1 MPSEGMVDAL
11 KRAHAMV
18 VLDGRILDIHPT
30 EEPALVQMGD
40 HTIGPVD
47 GGDAPV
53 RHAAAGAAVTTVV
66 RNGIF
71 DVDGAFDFD
80 FYTYADTIE
89 ELRDYI
95 AENWGSTRID
105 DRTVEAARS
114 ALATSPTPLQPR
126 TLERVRLTVLRPLFA
141 GRP

>member
-1 MPSEGMVDAL
+1 
-11 KRAHAMV
+11 MV

-30 EEPALVQMGD
+30 EEPALVQMGER
-40 HTIGPVD
+40 TIGPVD

-66 RNGIF
+66 RDGLF
-71 DVDGAFDFD
+71 DVDGVVDFE

-105 DRTVEAARS
+105 DRTVKAARA
-114 ALATSPTPLQPR
+114 ALAAGPAGVRPR
-126 TLERVRLTVLRPLFA
+126 TLERVRLTVLRPL
-141 GRP
+141 GV